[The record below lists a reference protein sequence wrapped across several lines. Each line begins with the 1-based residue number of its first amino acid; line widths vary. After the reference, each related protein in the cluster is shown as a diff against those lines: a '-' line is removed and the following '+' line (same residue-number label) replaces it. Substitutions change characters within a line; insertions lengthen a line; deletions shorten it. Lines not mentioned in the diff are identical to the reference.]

1 GCELRPM
8 RYDQVSVAFGGHGE
22 HVTDAAQLAP
32 AAARAQASGLP
43 ACLNVMIEGVAAPVI
58 RRPG

>member
-1 GCELRPM
+1 M
-8 RYDQVSVAFGGHGE
+8 SVAFGGHGE
-22 HVTDAAQLAP
+22 QVTDAAQLAS